1 MYNSP
6 EEQFRSK
13 HWQRVQPMKDSCS
26 RSEQSIFCL
35 PDLYYYQSFSI
46 CSFST
51 RGAHDGSSLPP
62 QYSSGSD
69 PSPNVPTENSPPL
82 SLALGCTPAS
92 GRVQTWLFSNII
104 RKEIALLFF
113 FANGLQPC
121 VSCIPSRTHY
131 AQQEKERKKEKQNVS
146 NGRAHWSVK
155 SKKKPTPPQNKQN
168 KKTNKK
174 IK

>member
-1 MYNSP
+1 MVNIYTVVRYVCWNCCRKEKCTQAGGVLYNSP

-13 HWQRVQPMKDSCS
+13 HQAMKDSCS
-26 RSEQSIFCL
+26 RSKQFFFVLIS
-35 PDLYYYQSFSI
+35 QI
-46 CSFST
+46 CIITKALTFAALQPEVPSMDHHYPGST
-51 RGAHDGSSLPP
+51 VLEVTRVQMFQQRIL
-62 QYSSGSD
+62 
-69 PSPNVPTENSPPL
+69 PL

-131 AQQEKERKKEKQNVS
+131 AQQEKERKKNRMWAMDECIGQ
-146 NGRAHWSVK
+146 
-155 SKKKPTPPQNKQN
+155 
-168 KKTNKK
+168 
-174 IK
+174 